1 MKNQVQLIG
10 NVGQAPEIKI
20 LDNGRKLAKFSL
32 ATNETYRAASGEK
45 VQQTQWHRLVAW
57 GRTADIVK
65 NYVSRGR
72 RIAVQGKLNNRS
84 YTDAAGQTHYVTEV
98 VVDEVILLDSRKEEM
113 STAQN

>member
-10 NVGQAPEIKI
+10 NVGQAPEIKV

-45 VQQTQWHRLVAW
+45 IEQTQWHRLVAW
-57 GRTADIVK
+57 GRTAEFIE

-72 RIAVQGKLNNRS
+72 RIAIQGKLNNRS
-84 YTDAAGQTHYVTEV
+84 YTDGDGHTRYITEV
-98 VVDEVILLDSRKEEM
+98 VVDEVLLLDNRKAE
-113 STAQN
+113 N

>member
-10 NVGQAPEIKI
+10 NVGQAPEIKV

-32 ATNETYRAASGEK
+32 ATNETYRSATGEK

-57 GRTADIVK
+57 GRTANIIE

-72 RIAVQGKLNNRS
+72 RIAVQGKLNSRS
-84 YTDAAGQTHYVTEV
+84 YTGADGQKHYVTEV
-98 VVDEVILLDSRKEEM
+98 VVDEVLLLDGRKEE
-113 STAQN
+113 N